1 MGFDGA
7 QNLVVAAFQRCLT
20 VRLGVLETAKSVIPY
35 DDGFWSR
42 HMKTAVYTRNYF
54 LLLSLFRETI

>member
-1 MGFDGA
+1 MGFDGV
-7 QNLVVAAFQRCLT
+7 QNWTAAAFQRCLI

-35 DDGFWSR
+35 NDGFWSR

-54 LLLSLFRETI
+54 LLLGLFR